1 MRKQNLLKTAGIS
14 TIIAASSLSLPIYAT
29 DVKPTNQANDIYVS
43 EIDFGARTITAVINP
58 DREAFLNT
66 SSVWLYYE
74 PEGGARTTL
83 INTNMMAMG
92 LILNTNRPS
101 VTFSSL
107 QINPDTFDANTTGK
121 LGYSFVSYD
130 STAKTSGIADF
141 HRCTQSSVFL
151 SGQAT
156 KCRAESYADGLIQYQ
171 PYDAAGNRV
180 EIPADEDA
188 ILTAETFA
196 WLSQMEEPEP
206 VEPEPTE
213 PDPVEPDPTEPEP
226 VEPEPTEP
234 DPVEPEPVTPD
245 PVEPEPTEPEPTEP
259 EPTEPIDT
267 PTDVPSDDP
276 VDVPVDTTTDA
287 PTDTPEEESAQVAE
301 STPVEQP
308 MATIASYVSIVQP
321 DTTSDTTSD
330 TASNTDDNSD
340 KTSENQQNSTFS
352 YRGSDDSLPEEN
364 VEVPVLDKESENNW
378 LAPVL
383 LGSGLAVAMAGWW
396 LLFFGKRKLTERK
409 EEKSAD

>member
-74 PEGGARTTL
+74 PEGGARITL

-92 LILNTNRPS
+92 LVLNTNRPS

-206 VEPEPTE
+206 VEPEP
-213 PDPVEPDPTEPEP
+213 
-226 VEPEPTEP
+226 
-234 DPVEPEPVTPD
+234 VTPD

-259 EPTEPIDT
+259 TDT
-267 PTDVPSDDP
+267 PTDTPTDDP
-276 VDVPVDTTTDA
+276 VDVPVDTTTDT
-287 PTDTPEEESAQVAE
+287 PTDAPEEESAQVAE

-308 MATIASYVSIVQP
+308 MATLASYVSIVQP
-321 DTTSDTTSD
+321 DTNSD

>member
-156 KCRAESYADGLIQYQ
+156 KCRAESYVDGLIQYQ

-188 ILTAETFA
+188 VLTAETFA

-213 PDPVEPDPTEPEP
+213 PDPVEP
-226 VEPEPTEP
+226 
-234 DPVEPEPVTPD
+234 EPVTPD
-245 PVEPEPTEPEPTEP
+245 PVEPEPTSPEPTEP
-259 EPTEPIDT
+259 TDT
-267 PTDVPSDDP
+267 PTDAPTDDP
-276 VDVPVDTTTDA
+276 VDVLVDT
-287 PTDTPEEESAQVAE
+287 PTDTPTDAPEEEPAQVAE
-301 STPVEQP
+301 SVPAEQP
-308 MATIASYVSIVQP
+308 MATLASYVSVVQP
-321 DTTSDTTSD
+321 DTTSDT
-330 TASNTDDNSD
+330 ASSSDDNSD

>member
-74 PEGGARTTL
+74 PEGGARITL

-92 LILNTNRPS
+92 LVLNTNRPS

-107 QINPDTFDANTTGK
+107 QIDPDTFDANTTGK

-206 VEPEPTE
+206 VEPEP
-213 PDPVEPDPTEPEP
+213 
-226 VEPEPTEP
+226 
-234 DPVEPEPVTPD
+234 VTPD
-245 PVEPEPTEPEPTEP
+245 PVEPEPTSPEPTEP
-259 EPTEPIDT
+259 TDT
-267 PTDVPSDDP
+267 PTDAPTDDP
-276 VDVPVDTTTDA
+276 VDVLVDT
-287 PTDTPEEESAQVAE
+287 PTDTPTDALEEEPAQVAE
-301 STPVEQP
+301 SIPAEQP
-308 MATIASYVSIVQP
+308 MATLASYVSIVQP
-321 DTTSDTTSD
+321 DTTSDT
-330 TASNTDDNSD
+330 ASSGDDNSD

>member
-74 PEGGARTTL
+74 PEGGARATL

-107 QINPDTFDANTTGK
+107 QIDPDTFDANTTGK

-156 KCRAESYADGLIQYQ
+156 KCRAESYTDGLIQYQ
-171 PYDAAGNRV
+171 PYDAAGNRA

-188 ILTAETFA
+188 VLTAETFA

-206 VEPEPTE
+206 TEPT
-213 PDPVEPDPTEPEP
+213 
-226 VEPEPTEP
+226 
-234 DPVEPEPVTPD
+234 
-245 PVEPEPTEPEPTEP
+245 
-259 EPTEPIDT
+259 DT
-267 PTDVPSDDP
+267 PTDAPTDDP
-276 VDVPVDTTTDA
+276 VDVPVDTTTDT

-308 MATIASYVSIVQP
+308 MATLASYVSVVQP
-321 DTTSDTTSD
+321 DTTSDT
-330 TASNTDDNSD
+330 ASSSDDNSD

>member
-107 QINPDTFDANTTGK
+107 QIDPDTFDANTTGK

-130 STAKTSGIADF
+130 STAKTSGLADF

-196 WLSQMEEPEP
+196 WLNQME
-206 VEPEPTE
+206 
-213 PDPVEPDPTEPEP
+213 EPEP

-259 EPTEPIDT
+259 TDT
-267 PTDVPSDDP
+267 PTDAPTDDP
-276 VDVPVDTTTDA
+276 VDVPVDTTTDT

-308 MATIASYVSIVQP
+308 MATLASYVSVVQP
-321 DTTSDTTSD
+321 DTTSDT
-330 TASNTDDNSD
+330 ASSSDDNSD

>member
-1 MRKQNLLKTAGIS
+1 MRKQILLKTAGIS

-101 VTFSSL
+101 VIFSSL

-213 PDPVEPDPTEPEP
+213 PDPVEP
-226 VEPEPTEP
+226 
-234 DPVEPEPVTPD
+234 EPVTPD
-245 PVEPEPTEPEPTEP
+245 PVEPEPTDPEPTEP
-259 EPTEPIDT
+259 TDMPTDT
-267 PTDVPSDDP
+267 PTDDP
-276 VDVPVDTTTDA
+276 VDVPVDTPTDT
-287 PTDTPEEESAQVAE
+287 PTDTPEEEPAQVAE
-301 STPVEQP
+301 STPAEQP
-308 MATIASYVSIVQP
+308 MATLASYVSIVQP
-321 DTTSDTTSD
+321 DTTSDT
-330 TASNTDDNSD
+330 ASSSDDNSD

>member
-43 EIDFGARTITAVINP
+43 EIDFGARTITAIINP

-101 VTFSSL
+101 VIFSSL

-206 VEPEPTE
+206 VEPDPTE
-213 PDPVEPDPTEPEP
+213 PDPVG
-226 VEPEPTEP
+226 
-234 DPVEPEPVTPD
+234 PEPVTPD
-245 PVEPEPTEPEPTEP
+245 PTSPEPTEPT
-259 EPTEPIDT
+259 DM
-267 PTDVPSDDP
+267 PTDAPTDDP
-276 VDVPVDTTTDA
+276 VDVPVDTPTDA
-287 PTDTPEEESAQVAE
+287 PEEEPAQVAE

-308 MATIASYVSIVQP
+308 MATLASYVSIVQP
-321 DTTSDTTSD
+321 DTTSDT
-330 TASNTDDNSD
+330 ASSSDDNSD
-340 KTSENQQNSTFS
+340 KISENQQNSAFS

-383 LGSGLAVAMAGWW
+383 RGSGLAVAMAGWW

>member
-43 EIDFGARTITAVINP
+43 EIDFGARTITAIINP

-101 VTFSSL
+101 VIFSSL

-206 VEPEPTE
+206 VEPDPTE
-213 PDPVEPDPTEPEP
+213 PDPVG
-226 VEPEPTEP
+226 
-234 DPVEPEPVTPD
+234 PEPVTPD
-245 PVEPEPTEPEPTEP
+245 PTSPEPTEPT
-259 EPTEPIDT
+259 DM
-267 PTDVPSDDP
+267 PTDAPTDDP
-276 VDVPVDTTTDA
+276 VDVPVDTPTDA
-287 PTDTPEEESAQVAE
+287 PEEEPAQVAE

-308 MATIASYVSIVQP
+308 MATLASYVSIVQP
-321 DTTSDTTSD
+321 DTTSDT
-330 TASNTDDNSD
+330 ASSSDDNSD
-340 KTSENQQNSTFS
+340 KISENQQNSAFS

>member
-101 VTFSSL
+101 VAFSSL

-156 KCRAESYADGLIQYQ
+156 KCRAESFADGLIQYQ

-213 PDPVEPDPTEPEP
+213 PE
-226 VEPEPTEP
+226 
-234 DPVEPEPVTPD
+234 PVEPEPVTPD

-259 EPTEPIDT
+259 TDT
-267 PTDVPSDDP
+267 PTDAPTDDP
-276 VDVPVDTTTDA
+276 VDVPVDTPTDA
-287 PTDTPEEESAQVAE
+287 PEEEPAQVAE
-301 STPVEQP
+301 SIPAEQP
-308 MATIASYVSIVQP
+308 MATLASYVSIVQP
-321 DTTSDTTSD
+321 DTTSD

>member
-43 EIDFGARTITAVINP
+43 EIDFGARTITAMINP

-74 PEGGARTTL
+74 PEGGARATL

-180 EIPADEDA
+180 EIPAEEDA
-188 ILTAETFA
+188 VLTAETFA

-213 PDPVEPDPTEPEP
+213 PE
-226 VEPEPTEP
+226 
-234 DPVEPEPVTPD
+234 PVEPEPVTPD

-259 EPTEPIDT
+259 TDT
-267 PTDVPSDDP
+267 PTDTPTDGP
-276 VDVPVDTTTDA
+276 VDVPVDTTIDTPTDA
-287 PTDTPEEESAQVAE
+287 PEEESAQVAE

-308 MATIASYVSIVQP
+308 MATLASYVSIVQP
-321 DTTSDTTSD
+321 DTTSDT
-330 TASNTDDNSD
+330 ASSGDDNSD

-352 YRGSDDSLPEEN
+352 YRGSDNSLPEEN

>member
-188 ILTAETFA
+188 VLTAETFA

-206 VEPEPTE
+206 VEPE
-213 PDPVEPDPTEPEP
+213 PTEPEP

-259 EPTEPIDT
+259 TDT
-267 PTDVPSDDP
+267 PTDAPTDDP
-276 VDVPVDTTTDA
+276 VDVLVDT
-287 PTDTPEEESAQVAE
+287 PTDTPTDAPEEESAQVAE

-308 MATIASYVSIVQP
+308 MATLASYVSIVQP
-321 DTTSDTTSD
+321 DTTSD

-378 LAPVL
+378 LVPVL

-409 EEKSAD
+409 EEKVLTK